1 MFRCSS
7 NVQKSTHGNDVIT
20 LHHIILWSRHD
31 PMSTTKDL
39 RFFFFK
45 ITILRGKSNC
55 KILFSCK
62 IVKLS
67 FKKIKIKT
75 YFAQAHRRKYSPSC
89 EWLAMFLFCLIYF
102 LCTWYQQQQGHRN
115 AATVECKRMLLTSKA
130 EEVGG
135 RWRLGGCEWVPCGIG
150 CPSAPVDIINWPKL
164 EIFSSY
170 YSLICALCKKFGFLF
185 IIYISIQGQLWAL
198 THRLCESETDIL

>member
-7 NVQKSTHGNDVIT
+7 NVQKSTHGNGVIR
-20 LHHIILWSRHD
+20 LHHIILWSKHD

-39 RFFFFK
+39 RFFLFVFK

-55 KILFSCK
+55 KILFSRK

-89 EWLAMFLFCLIYF
+89 EWLAMFLFVLFMF

-115 AATVECKRMLLTSKA
+115 A
-130 EEVGG
+130 
-135 RWRLGGCEWVPCGIG
+135 
-150 CPSAPVDIINWPKL
+150 VDIKRKL
-164 EIFSSY
+164 GEGGGWGAVSG
-170 YSLICALCKKFGFLF
+170 YSVGLIV
-185 IIYISIQGQLWAL
+185 YQLL
-198 THRLCESETDIL
+198 